1 MRLSNMALEE
11 MTEAMNRGWGGR
23 DSRVAMVLQKERAGV
38 EIEVTEEAIEALLRE
53 NP

>member
-1 MRLSNMALEE
+1 
-11 MTEAMNRGWGGR
+11 MTEAMNRQGWAGR

-38 EIEVTEEAIEALLRE
+38 EIEVPAEAIEALLKQ